1 MPAVIPP
8 EAFDFWLD
16 CRNVDAETAA
26 ALLAPAPEDLFEAY
40 EISPAVNRV
49 ANDYPGLLEPAR
61 SQAQAAGEPATNA
74 PVKPGAPAKRTRKP
88 KDDRQSS
95 LF

>member
-1 MPAVIPP
+1 VIPP

-16 CRNVDAETAA
+16 CLRVDADTAA
-26 ALLAPAPEDLFEAY
+26 ALLVPAPEDLFEAH

-49 ANDYPGLLEPAR
+49 ANDYPGLLEPVR
-61 SQAQAAGEPATNA
+61 SQAPSAEVATNA
-74 PVKPGAPAKRTRKP
+74 PVKPDAPAKRTRKP